1 MGGWPI
7 LDALSP
13 DDRSARILIEHA
25 GFEIVEA
32 GDRVWFFD
40 RRTRGPIIAASV
52 SGGLAA
58 IASINALL
66 LATSLL
72 AGAGLGASWLAV
84 AIVAALALLASLV
97 CAGSLKLLRLRRA
110 RPRAELAAIV
120 IVDRSTQ
127 TLLDGSARPLAPV
140 AQVRATRAM
149 LIGSSAPAVTLRLPG
164 GAGIEVYRG
173 TLIGGGVDHALEAL
187 ARLGFAR

>member
-1 MGGWPI
+1 M
-7 LDALSP
+7 LALLSP
-13 DDRSARILIEHA
+13 DDRSARVLLEHA

-32 GDRVWFFD
+32 GERVWFFD

-58 IASINALL
+58 IAAINGLL
-66 LATSLL
+66 LTTSLV
-72 AGAGLGASWLAV
+72 AGGGLGASWLAS
-84 AIVAALALLASLV
+84 AIVAALALLAGLV
-97 CAGSLKLLRLRRA
+97 CAGTLKLLRRRRA
-110 RPRAELAAIV
+110 RPRVELAPIV
-120 IVDRSTQ
+120 ILDRSSG
-127 TLLDGSARPLAPV
+127 TLLDGSGRTLAPA

-164 GAGIEVYRG
+164 GASIEVFRG

>member
-1 MGGWPI
+1 VGGWPI

-13 DDRSARILIEHA
+13 DDRSARILLEHA

-66 LATSLL
+66 LTTSLL

-84 AIVAALALLASLV
+84 AIVAALALLASI
-97 CAGSLKLLRLRRA
+97 A
-110 RPRAELAAIV
+110 R
-120 IVDRSTQ
+120 
-127 TLLDGSARPLAPV
+127 V